1 MRGAVGRPP
10 HYLVKDR
17 SIWWGL
23 SYNGK
28 PLALT
33 QSCSAKAWIL
43 KGISLIQDIMDGGQ
57 LREWEDI
64 KYRFNI
70 PNLQKK
76 TYTPI
81 KKEILSCNPKEL
93 LDANGFLKKIKWI
106 DGNLL
111 SESTTKNVYLF
122 MKNDSS
128 LIARVSQCWGQ
139 INPFSNWSFFFEY
152 MWKSKAEPKKL
163 CFKWLLLFKR
173 LVVGKVLSSIGL
185 APVCCNICNVHESFE
200 HLFFEC
206 LYARKIW
213 STFWGV
219 SMSVELY

>member
-1 MRGAVGRPP
+1 MRGATGGPP

-33 QSCSAKAWIL
+33 QSCSAKAWNL

-70 PNLQKK
+70 LDLQ
-76 TYTPI
+76 YTLI
-81 KKEILSCNPKEL
+81 KKEILSYNPKEL

-106 DGNLL
+106 DGNFL
-111 SESTTKNVYLF
+111 SEKTTKN
-122 MKNDSS
+122 
-128 LIARVSQCWGQ
+128 I
-139 INPFSNWSFFFEY
+139 
-152 MWKSKAEPKKL
+152 
-163 CFKWLLLFKR
+163 
-173 LVVGKVLSSIGL
+173 
-185 APVCCNICNVHESFE
+185 
-200 HLFFEC
+200 
-206 LYARKIW
+206 
-213 STFWGV
+213 
-219 SMSVELY
+219 